1 MTHYEERLE
10 EDLALLNQAIGEVAQ
25 VVEQALKDAVYAL
38 LSGDD
43 ELAYAVV
50 IGDQSVNRSV
60 YEIDR
65 RCHAFIARHLPSAR
79 HLRRVSSMLRL
90 DLELERVGD
99 YAVSIA
105 RVAVGLSEPPPESV
119 ASDIDCMGDQ
129 TREVLRKSITAFLA
143 SDAELARIAKES
155 AYAIEKAYDRI
166 PSAVIAEGEAG
177 TRPLPDLF
185 ALVTVYQR
193 LTRVLDQTENICE
206 DTLFAATGETKR
218 PVVYKILFVDQ
229 RNVCASQIAETIA
242 RKAFPNSGEYSSAG
256 WGWEPGD
263 EVAAA
268 LVEFMEQKG
277 LSLELS
283 LASSLPAAA
292 YELNDYHVIVSL
304 WDDVRDHVPVAAGGT
319 VFLKW
324 DVGPCPMAFD
334 GDDVEAQLDDLHR
347 RLAGDIEDLMVR
359 LRGEDAD

>member
-10 EDLALLNQAIGEVAQ
+10 EDLALLDEAIGHVAEK
-25 VVEQALKDAVYAL
+25 VERALKDSVYAL
-38 LSGDD
+38 LGGN
-43 ELAYAVV
+43 EKLAFEVV
-50 IGDQSVNRSV
+50 MGDQAVNRAV

-79 HLRRVSSMLRL
+79 HLRRISSILRL

-105 RVAVGLSEPPPESV
+105 RVAVQLSAPPPASV
-119 ASDIDCMGDQ
+119 ASDIDGMADQ
-129 TREVLRKSITAFLA
+129 TREVLRKSITAFLE

-166 PSAVIAEGEAG
+166 PRAVIAEGETGA
-177 TRPLPDLF
+177 RPLPDLF
-185 ALVTVYQR
+185 KLVTVYQR

-218 PVVYKILFVDQ
+218 PMVYRILFVDRQ
-229 RNVCASQIAETIA
+229 NVCASQIAEAIA

-256 WGWEPGD
+256 LEPGD
-263 EVAAA
+263 EVDVA
-268 LVEFMEQKG
+268 LVEFMERKG
-277 LSLELS
+277 ISLELA
-283 LASSLPAAA
+283 LASNLPATAH
-292 YELNDYHVIVSL
+292 ELNDYHVVVSL
-304 WDDVRDHVPVAAGGT
+304 WDDVRDQVPAAGGGT

-324 DVGPCPMAFD
+324 DVGPCPTAF
-334 GDDVEAQLDDLHR
+334 GDDEVEAQLDELYR
-347 RLAGDIEDLMVR
+347 RLAAEIEDLMVT